1 MSNRAQA
8 QPVASTCE
16 SVPECISRFG
26 DAQRISK
33 SGDYPRALQLFS
45 ELRRQYAD
53 PRLLYPVALTL
64 DRLGRHSE
72 AVTAYQDYLASG
84 VETNAAKLAEV
95 QERMRRATELANP
108 PPVVRAPQPPVAS
121 AHEAAQQ
128 PLPEAKPLYKKPWFW
143 AVVGGGVAAI
153 GLGVGLGVGLSSR
166 GPSLP
171 DGVNTYVATF

>member
-1 MSNRAQA
+1 M
-8 QPVASTCE
+8 
-16 SVPECISRFG
+16 
-26 DAQRISK
+26 
-33 SGDYPRALQLFS
+33 
-45 ELRRQYAD
+45 
-53 PRLLYPVALTL
+53 LLYPIALTL
-64 DRLGRHSE
+64 DRLGRNAE

-84 VETNAAKLAEV
+84 IETDAAKLALV
-95 QERMRRATELANP
+95 QERMRRAKELATP

-153 GLGVGLGVGLSSR
+153 GLGVGLGVGLSTR